1 MCDTT
6 LSAQAQVS
14 WIGLQTHTGLVCGG
28 HRRRLQDASPAARAR
43 ATRVSSAAPM
53 CRLASHSSNSASG
66 NEYGVLIYRI
76 SPSKIDIPITAPN
89 RSPTRNGKA
98 TRKRHAKESLATGH
112 RSLYTGL
119 IRLHVLHHAVEES
132 VYGFAMIEELRR
144 HGYELSS
151 GTLYPILHGLEKRG
165 LLTSARKRYGGTERR
180 VYCATAA
187 GRKALTAAKS
197 KVRELFGEL
206 FENEERG
213 GS

>member
-1 MCDTT
+1 MN
-6 LSAQAQVS
+6 
-14 WIGLQTHTGLVCGG
+14 
-28 HRRRLQDASPAARAR
+28 SPARSVTKKAKSTRKRYAGAARA
-43 ATRVSSAAPM
+43 T
-53 CRLASHSSNSASG
+53 
-66 NEYGVLIYRI
+66 
-76 SPSKIDIPITAPN
+76 D
-89 RSPTRNGKA
+89 
-98 TRKRHAKESLATGH
+98 H

-119 IRLHVLHHAVEES
+119 IRLHVLHHAVEEP

-165 LLTSARKRYGGTERR
+165 LLTSARKRHGGTERR

-187 GRKALTAAKS
+187 GRKALTAAKN

-206 FENEERG
+206 FENEGRD